1 MVEEFMVE
9 TFMVEKFMFEEFMV
23 EEFMV
28 ESEKILGSND
38 LQPGSGGSGISCK
51 VAAAGSGG

>member
-9 TFMVEKFMFEEFMV
+9 EFMVEEFMV